1 MTHRRE
7 RSKAATRTAWTD
19 SKGRQRGSSS
29 RRGEVGIP
37 QLRNETLP
45 FLLILIPAPDTRSI
59 AAKERGPGGVA
70 PRTVPA
76 LLPMREPLS
85 VSLART
91 QRGELEIEYEIEVFN
106 CAGLSFNSQSGQE
119 FVNLCETVKGL
130 RRLSLTIRRKEA
142 IVREKCFSLYTSLKS

>member
-1 MTHRRE
+1 
-7 RSKAATRTAWTD
+7 
-19 SKGRQRGSSS
+19 
-29 RRGEVGIP
+29 
-37 QLRNETLP
+37 
-45 FLLILIPAPDTRSI
+45 
-59 AAKERGPGGVA
+59 
-70 PRTVPA
+70 
-76 LLPMREPLS
+76 MREPLS